1 MKQDKI
7 RGCLVAGAIG
17 DALGYPVEFLKYKQ
31 IQREFG
37 PEGIQSFDI
46 DYRTKKADISDDTQ
60 MTLFTAEG
68 ILNAVSD
75 GGDITEHI
83 YQAYLDWLYTQN
95 EKGNHPNVCK
105 LLERKE
111 LYARRAPGI
120 TCLNALESG
129 DMGTLTH
136 SLNNSKGCGGIMR
149 VAPLGLFSSQI
160 DLKEAILLGA
170 RAAAITHSHPLGYI
184 PSGFLSGLV
193 YVLINQELSLKDAIE
208 ETRVIVNEIFCEN
221 DYINDLDRLIRRAVS
236 YTENEQDDLQNLK
249 NLGEGWV
256 GEEALA
262 VALYCALK
270 YEHDFDKA
278 ITVSV
283 NHDGDT
289 DSTGAVT
296 GNILGCIVG
305 YGNIS
310 SKWKKN
316 LECED
321 LIVDMADKLFMCRKE
336 SL

>member
-17 DALGYPVEFLKYKQ
+17 DALGYPVEFLKYRE

-37 PEGIQSFDI
+37 PEGIQGYALNESG
-46 DYRTKKADISDDTQ
+46 KAIISDDTQ

-68 ILNAVSD
+68 ILNAVNNQ
-75 GGDITEHI
+75 GDITENI
-83 YQAYLDWLYTQN
+83 YQAYLDWLYTQT
-95 EKGNHPNVCK
+95 GTSSHPNVCR
-105 LLERKE
+105 LLERRE

-129 DMGTLTH
+129 DMGTFTH
-136 SLNNSKGCGGIMR
+136 PLNNSKGCGGIMR
-149 VAPLGLFSSQI
+149 AAPLGLFSSEI

-170 RAAAITHSHPLGYI
+170 KAAAITHSHPLGYI

-193 YVLINQELSLKDAIE
+193 YLLINQELSLRDAIE

-221 DYINDLDRLIRRAVS
+221 DFINDLDRLVRRSVS
-236 YTENEQDDLQNLK
+236 YTENDQDDQENLK

-256 GEEALA
+256 GEETLA

-270 YEHDFDKA
+270 YEKDFDKA
-278 ITVSV
+278 MTVSV
-283 NHDGDT
+283 NHDGDC

-305 YGNIS
+305 YDSIS
-310 SKWKKN
+310 SKWKTN

-321 LIVDMADKLFMCRKE
+321 LIVKMADQLYACRKE